1 MEQEDQL
8 FALADAVARRVKDG
22 ESFMNAFGYAF
33 RRSDF
38 DPDLYLQ
45 VRIGVGSILR
55 ARREKHPPS
64 KPKGFLPKQLT
75 LISSKTPTSAV
86 R

>member
-1 MEQEDQL
+1 MEQADLL
-8 FALADAVARRVKDG
+8 FALADAVARRVRNG

-33 RRSDF
+33 RRSSF
-38 DPDLYLQ
+38 DPNLYLQ

-55 ARREKHPPS
+55 ARREKHPTS
-64 KPKGFLPKQLT
+64 KPKSFPPEQLT
-75 LISSKTPTSAV
+75 LISSETPTSAV